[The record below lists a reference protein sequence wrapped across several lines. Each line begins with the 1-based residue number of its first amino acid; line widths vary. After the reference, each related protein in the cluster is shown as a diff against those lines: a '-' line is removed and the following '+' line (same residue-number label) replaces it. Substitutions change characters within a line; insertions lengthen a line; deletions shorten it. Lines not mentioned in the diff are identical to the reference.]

1 MEIGRNSSDCPT
13 HRQSKKPRT
22 THQIPTSGDGEIP
35 KLPEEIIVEILTRLP
50 VKSLLK
56 FRCVSKSW
64 LSVISSPQ
72 FIKTHLR
79 FWAKDATFSK
89 YRIMLTISDPGF
101 NLKHCSVRSLMCE
114 PSTEAFNID
123 YPRKHRY
130 RAVWVVG
137 SCNGL
142 ICIAINEKDL
152 FLWNPSTRISTKLP
166 PVEVKMTP
174 GFYNIF
180 GFGYNESSDDYKVLG
195 IFCAF
200 GNVGVYQSVVK
211 LYSSKTNSWK
221 RIEDFKGGE
230 PLDDS
235 GKFAGGKLHFSTIR
249 QIGLDF
255 RWDIVSL
262 DLDTEEYGIVEQPNY
277 GEGLFESSLG
287 VVGGCICIL
296 CNYEKVRADFWV
308 LKEYG
313 IKESWTKVVS
323 IPYLNDPG
331 KFLYSKPLFMLPNGE
346 ILFVFGM
353 HLVVYNPKDNCL
365 RHPETSNLGAFL
377 EADVYIESLVSPAAS
392 EV

>member
-1 MEIGRNSSDCPT
+1 
-13 HRQSKKPRT
+13 
-22 THQIPTSGDGEIP
+22 
-35 KLPEEIIVEILTRLP
+35 
-50 VKSLLK
+50 
-56 FRCVSKSW
+56 
-64 LSVISSPQ
+64 
-72 FIKTHLR
+72 
-79 FWAKDATFSK
+79 
-89 YRIMLTISDPGF
+89 
-101 NLKHCSVRSLMCE
+101 MCE
-114 PSTEAFNID
+114 PSTEAVNID
-123 YPRKHRY
+123 YPRKHPY

-166 PVEVKMTP
+166 PVEVKMIP

-200 GNVGVYQSVVK
+200 GNVGVYESVVK
-211 LYSSKTNSWK
+211 LYSLKTNSWK

-249 QIGLDF
+249 GIGLDF

-262 DLDTEEYGIVEQPNY
+262 DLDTEAYGILEQPDY
-277 GEGLFESSLG
+277 GEGPLESSLG

-296 CNYEKVRADFWV
+296 CNYEKFVR
-308 LKEYG
+308 
-313 IKESWTKVVS
+313 
-323 IPYLNDPG
+323 
-331 KFLYSKPLFMLPNGE
+331 
-346 ILFVFGM
+346 IL
-353 HLVVYNPKDNCL
+353 VYNPQDNCL

-377 EADVYIESLVSPAAS
+377 EADVYIESLISPAAS
-392 EV
+392 EELRYLAVTSLSLLHSKQVIILDSVNYTWLPSFESSVTCTWSRLLPEKLRTPECTCHGHRTYDAVDIPIYRLKPVRPTSATWVTDDEELLPIKGLIKDQNVKDMQAFKQSSTFSYGNVVKFW